1 MSRIKLGT
9 SHRGRIISKAT
20 LKIGIGPLLLA
31 KKFEKNTDWKYFAV
45 RNFESDKM
53 FLRIVLFFTYPSL
66 GQNLVKWQ
74 LTYSKVGHLKTCKG
88 CLAP

>member
-20 LKIGIGPLLLA
+20 LKIGIGPHLLA

-45 RNFESDKM
+45 RNFEFIQIIS
-53 FLRIVLFFTYPSL
+53 FRAYR
-66 GQNLVKWQ
+66 GWRYN
-74 LTYSKVGHLKTCKG
+74 GHFAVC
-88 CLAP
+88 PRNFS